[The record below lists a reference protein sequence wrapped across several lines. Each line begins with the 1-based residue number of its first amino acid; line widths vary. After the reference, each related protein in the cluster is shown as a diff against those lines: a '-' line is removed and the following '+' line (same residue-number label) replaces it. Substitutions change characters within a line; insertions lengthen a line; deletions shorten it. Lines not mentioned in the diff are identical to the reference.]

1 MDQDPNVVC
10 GISSTSFECGLR
22 RWRKCSSTTN
32 RFVVELH
39 IILQQFDNEK
49 KKNIVQRIVK
59 HESFKVLL
67 LEYITSSKGL
77 EKALQALSSM

>member
-1 MDQDPNVVC
+1 
-10 GISSTSFECGLR
+10 
-22 RWRKCSSTTN
+22 
-32 RFVVELH
+32 VVELH